1 MPYQAKFRFEHF
13 KERSM
18 EEYERILNPDPE
30 HRKVSKIVKNGIFVE
45 LVLRNK
51 EDGYMFARGGEEVR
65 VLMEFYRRLQNLKCE
80 DKYDSIQE
88 FLHTGRLPRGYNTEG
103 ELMGGLTAS
112 ELEKLTKWQRVNGR
126 LMRKAEIKMTPVRRT
141 GYGVTRAQSE
151 EIASA
156 RKIRSD
162 DPREQKYN
170 QRLTN
175 GIKAVRKKLF
185 TP

>member
-1 MPYQAKFRFEHF
+1 M
-13 KERSM
+13 
-18 EEYERILNPDPE
+18 NPDPE
-30 HRKVSKIVKNGIFVE
+30 HWKVSKIVKNGIFVE

-51 EDGYMFARGGEEVR
+51 EDGYMLARGGEEVR
-65 VLMEFYRRLQNLKCE
+65 VLMEFNRRLQNLKCE

-126 LMRKAEIKMTPVRRT
+126 LMRKTKKMTPVRRT
-141 GYGVTRAQSE
+141 RYGVTRAQSE

-156 RKIRSD
+156 RKTRSD

-170 QRLTN
+170 QRMAN
-175 GIKAVRKKLF
+175 RIKAVRKKLF